1 MIDIQKVELPRSP
14 GIYKF
19 INQRKEIIYVGK
31 SKDLSKRVKSYFQ
44 KNIANRKIKN
54 LVNEVSDIK
63 FIISDSEHDAL
74 LLENSLIKKNKPKY
88 NILLR
93 DDKTYPWICIKNER
107 FPRVFLTRKVIKDG
121 SDYFGPYTNVKV
133 INKLLN
139 VIKALYPIRSDNYN
153 FTQKQIND
161 KDNDIYLKCHNKNGM
176 TLILGF
182 KNYPIQEEESFIT
195 EEDYLKNIN
204 YAKDILNG
212 KFDDIRK
219 RLNKEMI
226 DNSKKLK
233 FEESQSIKEK
243 IQLLENYRSKS
254 IIVNDKKNNLDVI
267 GIVDDEDF
275 YFINYMKIMNGTVI
289 SSDSFKFRKKI
300 KDISELRQIVFNIRS
315 KYNSHKNEIVSNIK
329 MDEILGENVATYVPR
344 RGEKKKLIDMSIKN
358 ILFFKKNLYNEKK
371 ERKSKRLAVL
381 IELKNKLNLKNIPFH
396 IECYDISNIQGSN
409 TVASLVTFQDGYPN
423 KKEYR
428 RYKIK
433 DINKPDDFESMKQV
447 ISRRYKRV
455 IDENLSFPD
464 LIIIDGGKGQL
475 SSACEALKELNIY
488 NKTNIIGLAKK
499 LEEVYFPNDSM
510 PILLNKKS
518 YYLKLLQQIR
528 NEAHRFAINY
538 HKDLRS
544 KNFLKSGI
552 ESIRGIGEKTRLKLI
567 NKFGS
572 IAGIKKANKKDL
584 EDTIGQKKTADILKI
599 LGRIVML
606 IFPQIGFP
614 FHQILLN
621 LEACH
626 YPLFS

>member
-19 INQRKEIIYVGK
+19 INQKKEIIYVGK

-329 MDEILGENVATYVPR
+329 MDEILGENVVTYVPR

-518 YYLKLLQQIR
+518 YYLKILQQIR

-552 ESIRGIGEKTRLKLI
+552 ESIGGIGEKTRLKLI

-584 EDTIGQKKTADILKI
+584 EDTIGQKKTADIL
-599 LGRIVML
+599 RY
-606 IFPQIGFP
+606 
-614 FHQILLN
+614 
-621 LEACH
+621 LEE
-626 YPLFS
+626 

>member
-315 KYNSHKNEIVSNIK
+315 KHNSHKNEIVSNIK
-329 MDEILGENVATYVPR
+329 MDEILGENVVTYVPR

-552 ESIRGIGEKTRLKLI
+552 ESIKGIGEKTRLKLI

-584 EDTIGQKKTADILKI
+584 EYIIGQKKTADILKY
-599 LGRIVML
+599 
-606 IFPQIGFP
+606 
-614 FHQILLN
+614 
-621 LEACH
+621 LEE
-626 YPLFS
+626 

>member
-19 INQRKEIIYVGK
+19 INQKKEIIYVGK

-161 KDNDIYLKCHNKNGM
+161 KDNDIYLKCHKKNGM

-182 KNYPIQEEESFIT
+182 KNYPIDEEESFIT

-226 DNSKKLK
+226 DNSNKLK

-329 MDEILGENVATYVPR
+329 MDEILGENVVTYVPR

-428 RYKIK
+428 RYRIK

-584 EDTIGQKKTADILKI
+584 EDTIGQKKTADIL
-599 LGRIVML
+599 RY
-606 IFPQIGFP
+606 
-614 FHQILLN
+614 
-621 LEACH
+621 LEE
-626 YPLFS
+626 

>member
-19 INQRKEIIYVGK
+19 INQKKEIIYVGK

-161 KDNDIYLKCHNKNGM
+161 KDNDIYLKCHKKNGM

-182 KNYPIQEEESFIT
+182 KNYPIDEEESFIT

-243 IQLLENYRSKS
+243 IQLLENYRSRS

-300 KDISELRQIVFNIRS
+300 KGISELRQIVFNIRS

-329 MDEILGENVATYVPR
+329 MDEILGENVVTYVPR

-428 RYKIK
+428 RYRIK

-584 EDTIGQKKTADILKI
+584 EDTIGQKKTADIL
-599 LGRIVML
+599 RY
-606 IFPQIGFP
+606 
-614 FHQILLN
+614 
-621 LEACH
+621 LEE
-626 YPLFS
+626 

>member
-161 KDNDIYLKCHNKNGM
+161 KDNDIYLKCHKKNGM

-182 KNYPIQEEESFIT
+182 KNYPIEEEGSFIT
-195 EEDYLKNIN
+195 EEDYLRNIN

-552 ESIRGIGEKTRLKLI
+552 ESIKGIGEKTRLKLI

-584 EDTIGQKKTADILKI
+584 EYIIGQKKTADILKY
-599 LGRIVML
+599 
-606 IFPQIGFP
+606 
-614 FHQILLN
+614 
-621 LEACH
+621 LEE
-626 YPLFS
+626 

>member
-182 KNYPIQEEESFIT
+182 KNYPIQEEEGFIT

-329 MDEILGENVATYVPR
+329 MDEILGENVVTYVPR

-584 EDTIGQKKTADILKI
+584 EDSIGQKKAADILKY
-599 LGRIVML
+599 
-606 IFPQIGFP
+606 
-614 FHQILLN
+614 
-621 LEACH
+621 LEE
-626 YPLFS
+626 

>member
-19 INQRKEIIYVGK
+19 VNQKKEIIYVGK

-182 KNYPIQEEESFIT
+182 KNYPIQEDESFIT

-329 MDEILGENVATYVPR
+329 MDEILGENVVTYVPR

-584 EDTIGQKKTADILKI
+584 EDSIGQKKAADIL
-599 LGRIVML
+599 RY
-606 IFPQIGFP
+606 
-614 FHQILLN
+614 
-621 LEACH
+621 LEE
-626 YPLFS
+626 

>member
-182 KNYPIQEEESFIT
+182 KNYPIQEDESFIT

-329 MDEILGENVATYVPR
+329 MDEILGENVVTYVPR

-552 ESIRGIGEKTRLKLI
+552 ESITGIGEKTRLKLI

-584 EDTIGQKKTADILKI
+584 EDTIGQKKTADIL
-599 LGRIVML
+599 RY
-606 IFPQIGFP
+606 
-614 FHQILLN
+614 
-621 LEACH
+621 LEE
-626 YPLFS
+626 

>member
-121 SDYFGPYTNVKV
+121 SEYFGPYTNVKV

-226 DNSKKLK
+226 DNSNKLK

-329 MDEILGENVATYVPR
+329 MDEILGENVVTYVPR

-584 EDTIGQKKTADILKI
+584 EDSIGQKKAADIL
-599 LGRIVML
+599 RY
-606 IFPQIGFP
+606 
-614 FHQILLN
+614 
-621 LEACH
+621 LEE
-626 YPLFS
+626 

>member
-63 FIISDSEHDAL
+63 IIISDSEHDAL

-161 KDNDIYLKCHNKNGM
+161 KDNDIYLKCHKKNGM

-195 EEDYLKNIN
+195 EEDYLRNIN

-584 EDTIGQKKTADILKI
+584 EDTIGQKKTADIL
-599 LGRIVML
+599 RY
-606 IFPQIGFP
+606 
-614 FHQILLN
+614 
-621 LEACH
+621 LEE
-626 YPLFS
+626 

>member
-1 MIDIQKVELPRSP
+1 MINIKKVELPRSP

-19 INQRKEIIYVGK
+19 INQKKEIIYVGK

-44 KNIANRKIKN
+44 KNIGNRKIKN
-54 LVNEVSDIK
+54 LVNEVSEIK

-161 KDNDIYLKCHNKNGM
+161 KENDIYLKCHKKNGM

-182 KNYPIQEEESFIT
+182 KNYPIEEESFIT
-195 EEDYLKNIN
+195 EEDYLRNIN

-226 DNSKKLK
+226 HNSKKLK

-275 YFINYMKIMNGTVI
+275 YFINYMKIINGIVI

-329 MDEILGENVATYVPR
+329 MDEILGANVVTYVPR

-433 DINKPDDFESMKQV
+433 YINKPDDFESMKQV

-572 IAGIKKANKKDL
+572 IAGIKKANKKDI
-584 EDTIGQKKTADILKI
+584 EDTIGQKKTADIL
-599 LGRIVML
+599 RY
-606 IFPQIGFP
+606 
-614 FHQILLN
+614 
-621 LEACH
+621 LEE
-626 YPLFS
+626 

>member
-19 INQRKEIIYVGK
+19 INQKKEIIYVGK

-329 MDEILGENVATYVPR
+329 MDEILGENVVTYVPR

-572 IAGIKKANKKDL
+572 IAGIKKATKKDL
-584 EDTIGQKKTADILKI
+584 EDSIGQKKAADIL
-599 LGRIVML
+599 RY
-606 IFPQIGFP
+606 
-614 FHQILLN
+614 
-621 LEACH
+621 LEE
-626 YPLFS
+626 

>member
-19 INQRKEIIYVGK
+19 INQKKEIIYVGK

-182 KNYPIQEEESFIT
+182 KNYPIEEEESFIT

-315 KYNSHKNEIVSNIK
+315 NYNSHKNEIVSNIK
-329 MDEILGENVATYVPR
+329 MDEILGENVVTYVPR

-396 IECYDISNIQGSN
+396 IECFDISNIQGSN

-518 YYLKLLQQIR
+518 YYLKILQQIR

-552 ESIRGIGEKTRLKLI
+552 ESIGGIGEKTRLKLI

-584 EDTIGQKKTADILKI
+584 EDTIGQKKTADIL
-599 LGRIVML
+599 RY
-606 IFPQIGFP
+606 
-614 FHQILLN
+614 
-621 LEACH
+621 LEE
-626 YPLFS
+626 

>member
-329 MDEILGENVATYVPR
+329 MDEILGENVVTYVPR

-433 DINKPDDFESMKQV
+433 DIDKPDDFESMKQV

-584 EDTIGQKKTADILKI
+584 EDTIGQKKTADIL
-599 LGRIVML
+599 RY
-606 IFPQIGFP
+606 
-614 FHQILLN
+614 
-621 LEACH
+621 LEE
-626 YPLFS
+626 

>member
-182 KNYPIQEEESFIT
+182 KNYPIQEDESFIT

-329 MDEILGENVATYVPR
+329 MDEILGENVVTYVPR

-428 RYKIK
+428 RYRIK

-584 EDTIGQKKTADILKI
+584 EDTIGQKKTADIL
-599 LGRIVML
+599 RY
-606 IFPQIGFP
+606 
-614 FHQILLN
+614 
-621 LEACH
+621 LEE
-626 YPLFS
+626 

>member
-19 INQRKEIIYVGK
+19 INQKKEIIYVGK

-161 KDNDIYLKCHNKNGM
+161 KDNDIYLKCHKKNGM

-182 KNYPIQEEESFIT
+182 KNYPIEEESFIT
-195 EEDYLKNIN
+195 EEDYLRNIN

-315 KYNSHKNEIVSNIK
+315 KYNSHKNEIISNIK
-329 MDEILGENVATYVPR
+329 MGEILGESVVTYVPR

-428 RYKIK
+428 RYRIK

-447 ISRRYKRV
+447 INRRYKRV

-552 ESIRGIGEKTRLKLI
+552 ESITGIGEKTRLKLI

-584 EDTIGQKKTADILKI
+584 EDTIGQKKTADIL
-599 LGRIVML
+599 RY
-606 IFPQIGFP
+606 
-614 FHQILLN
+614 
-621 LEACH
+621 LEE
-626 YPLFS
+626 

>member
-19 INQRKEIIYVGK
+19 INQKKEIIYVGK

-54 LVNEVSDIK
+54 LISEVSDIK
-63 FIISDSEHDAL
+63 FVISDSEHDAL

-161 KDNDIYLKCHNKNGM
+161 KENDIYLKCHKKNGM

-182 KNYPIQEEESFIT
+182 KNYPIEEEEESFIT
-195 EEDYLKNIN
+195 EEDYLRNIN

-226 DNSKKLK
+226 HNSKKLK

-275 YFINYMKIMNGTVI
+275 YFINYMKIMNGTII

-329 MDEILGENVATYVPR
+329 MDEILGANVVTYVPR

-572 IAGIKKANKKDL
+572 IAGIKKANKKDI
-584 EDTIGQKKTADILKI
+584 EDTIGQKKTADIL
-599 LGRIVML
+599 RY
-606 IFPQIGFP
+606 
-614 FHQILLN
+614 
-621 LEACH
+621 LEE
-626 YPLFS
+626 

>member
-19 INQRKEIIYVGK
+19 INQKKEIIYVGK

-182 KNYPIQEEESFIT
+182 KNYPIQEDESFIT

-329 MDEILGENVATYVPR
+329 MDEILGENVVTYVPR

-552 ESIRGIGEKTRLKLI
+552 ESITGIGEKTRLKLI

-584 EDTIGQKKTADILKI
+584 EYIIGQKKTADILKY
-599 LGRIVML
+599 
-606 IFPQIGFP
+606 
-614 FHQILLN
+614 
-621 LEACH
+621 LEE
-626 YPLFS
+626 

>member
-19 INQRKEIIYVGK
+19 VNQKKEIIYVGK

-54 LVNEVSDIK
+54 LVNEVSEIK

-161 KDNDIYLKCHNKNGM
+161 KDNDIYLKCHKKNGI

-182 KNYPIQEEESFIT
+182 KNYPIEEEGSFIT
-195 EEDYLKNIN
+195 EEDYLRNIN

-329 MDEILGENVATYVPR
+329 MDEILGENVVTYVPR

-584 EDTIGQKKTADILKI
+584 EDSIGQKKAADIL
-599 LGRIVML
+599 RY
-606 IFPQIGFP
+606 
-614 FHQILLN
+614 
-621 LEACH
+621 LEE
-626 YPLFS
+626 

>member
-44 KNIANRKIKN
+44 KNIENRKIKN

-74 LLENSLIKKNKPKY
+74 LLENLLIKKNKPKY

-161 KDNDIYLKCHNKNGM
+161 KENDIYLKCHKKNGM

-182 KNYPIQEEESFIT
+182 KNYPIEEEESFIT
-195 EEDYLKNIN
+195 EEDYLRNIN

-329 MDEILGENVATYVPR
+329 MDEILGENVVTHVPR

-552 ESIRGIGEKTRLKLI
+552 ESIKGIGEKTRLKLI

-572 IAGIKKANKKDL
+572 IAGIKKATKKDL
-584 EDTIGQKKTADILKI
+584 EDSIGQKKAADIL
-599 LGRIVML
+599 RY
-606 IFPQIGFP
+606 
-614 FHQILLN
+614 
-621 LEACH
+621 LEE
-626 YPLFS
+626 

>member
-19 INQRKEIIYVGK
+19 INQKKEIIYVGK

-182 KNYPIQEEESFIT
+182 KNYPIQEDESFIT
-195 EEDYLKNIN
+195 EEDYLRNIN

-329 MDEILGENVATYVPR
+329 MDEILGENVVTYVPR

-518 YYLKLLQQIR
+518 YYLKILQQIR

-552 ESIRGIGEKTRLKLI
+552 ESIGGIGEKTRLKLI

-584 EDTIGQKKTADILKI
+584 EDTIGQKKTADIL
-599 LGRIVML
+599 RY
-606 IFPQIGFP
+606 
-614 FHQILLN
+614 
-621 LEACH
+621 LEE
-626 YPLFS
+626 

>member
-19 INQRKEIIYVGK
+19 INQKKEIIYVGK

-54 LVNEVSDIK
+54 LVNEVSEIK

-139 VIKALYPIRSDNYN
+139 VIKVLYPIRSDNYN

-161 KDNDIYLKCHNKNGM
+161 KDNDIYLKCHKKNGM

-182 KNYPIQEEESFIT
+182 KNYPIEEEESFIT
-195 EEDYLKNIN
+195 EDDYLRNIN
-204 YAKDILNG
+204 YVKDILNG

-315 KYNSHKNEIVSNIK
+315 KYNSHKNEIISNIK
-329 MDEILGENVATYVPR
+329 MGEILGESVVTYVPR

-428 RYKIK
+428 RYRIK

-552 ESIRGIGEKTRLKLI
+552 ESITGIGEKTRLKLI

-584 EDTIGQKKTADILKI
+584 EDTIGQKKTADIL
-599 LGRIVML
+599 RY
-606 IFPQIGFP
+606 
-614 FHQILLN
+614 
-621 LEACH
+621 LEE
-626 YPLFS
+626 

>member
-329 MDEILGENVATYVPR
+329 MDEILGENVVTYVPR

-552 ESIRGIGEKTRLKLI
+552 ESIKGIGEKTRLKLI

-584 EDTIGQKKTADILKI
+584 EDTIGQKKTVDIL
-599 LGRIVML
+599 RY
-606 IFPQIGFP
+606 
-614 FHQILLN
+614 
-621 LEACH
+621 LEE
-626 YPLFS
+626 

>member
-121 SDYFGPYTNVKV
+121 SEYFGPYTNVKV

-329 MDEILGENVATYVPR
+329 MDKILGENVATYVPR

-584 EDTIGQKKTADILKI
+584 EDSIGQKKAADIL
-599 LGRIVML
+599 RY
-606 IFPQIGFP
+606 
-614 FHQILLN
+614 
-621 LEACH
+621 LEE
-626 YPLFS
+626 

>member
-19 INQRKEIIYVGK
+19 INQKKEIIYVGK

-139 VIKALYPIRSDNYN
+139 VIKVLYPIRSDNYN

-161 KDNDIYLKCHNKNGM
+161 KDNDIYLKCHKKNGM

-182 KNYPIQEEESFIT
+182 KNYPIEEEESFIT
-195 EEDYLKNIN
+195 EDDYLRNIN

-226 DNSKKLK
+226 DNSNKLK

-315 KYNSHKNEIVSNIK
+315 KYNSHKNEILSNIK
-329 MDEILGENVATYVPR
+329 MDEILGESVVTYVPR

-428 RYKIK
+428 RYRIK

-584 EDTIGQKKTADILKI
+584 EDTIGQKKTADIL
-599 LGRIVML
+599 RY
-606 IFPQIGFP
+606 
-614 FHQILLN
+614 
-621 LEACH
+621 LEE
-626 YPLFS
+626 

>member
-329 MDEILGENVATYVPR
+329 MNEILGENVATYIPR

-584 EDTIGQKKTADILKI
+584 EDTIGQKKTADIL
-599 LGRIVML
+599 RY
-606 IFPQIGFP
+606 
-614 FHQILLN
+614 
-621 LEACH
+621 LEE
-626 YPLFS
+626 

>member
-19 INQRKEIIYVGK
+19 INQKKEIIYVGK

-153 FTQKQIND
+153 LTQKQIND
-161 KDNDIYLKCHNKNGM
+161 KDNDIYLKCHKKNGM

-182 KNYPIQEEESFIT
+182 KNYPIEEEESFIT
-195 EEDYLKNIN
+195 EEDYLRNIN

-329 MDEILGENVATYVPR
+329 MDEILGENVVTYVPR

-552 ESIRGIGEKTRLKLI
+552 ESIGGIGEKTRLKLI

-584 EDTIGQKKTADILKI
+584 EDTIGQKKTADIL
-599 LGRIVML
+599 RY
-606 IFPQIGFP
+606 
-614 FHQILLN
+614 
-621 LEACH
+621 LEE
-626 YPLFS
+626 

>member
-19 INQRKEIIYVGK
+19 INQKKEIIYVGK

-161 KDNDIYLKCHNKNGM
+161 KDNDIYLKCHKKNGM

-182 KNYPIQEEESFIT
+182 KNYPIEEEESFIT
-195 EEDYLKNIN
+195 EEDYLRNIN

-329 MDEILGENVATYVPR
+329 MDEILGENVVTYVPR

-584 EDTIGQKKTADILKI
+584 EDTIGQKKTADIL
-599 LGRIVML
+599 RY
-606 IFPQIGFP
+606 
-614 FHQILLN
+614 
-621 LEACH
+621 LEE
-626 YPLFS
+626 

>member
-329 MDEILGENVATYVPR
+329 MDEILGENVVTYVPR

-584 EDTIGQKKTADILKI
+584 EDSIGQKKAADILKY
-599 LGRIVML
+599 
-606 IFPQIGFP
+606 
-614 FHQILLN
+614 
-621 LEACH
+621 LEE
-626 YPLFS
+626 

>member
-329 MDEILGENVATYVPR
+329 MDEILGENVVTYVPR

-433 DINKPDDFESMKQV
+433 DIDKPDDFESMKQV

-552 ESIRGIGEKTRLKLI
+552 ESITGIGEKTRLKLI

-584 EDTIGQKKTADILKI
+584 EDTIGQKKTADIL
-599 LGRIVML
+599 RY
-606 IFPQIGFP
+606 
-614 FHQILLN
+614 
-621 LEACH
+621 LEE
-626 YPLFS
+626 

>member
-182 KNYPIQEEESFIT
+182 KNYPIQEDESFIT

-329 MDEILGENVATYVPR
+329 MDEILGENVVTYVPR

-584 EDTIGQKKTADILKI
+584 EDTIGQKKTVDIL
-599 LGRIVML
+599 RY
-606 IFPQIGFP
+606 
-614 FHQILLN
+614 
-621 LEACH
+621 LEE
-626 YPLFS
+626 

>member
-329 MDEILGENVATYVPR
+329 MDEILGENVVTYVPR

-433 DINKPDDFESMKQV
+433 DIDKPDDFESMKQV

-552 ESIRGIGEKTRLKLI
+552 ESIKGIGEKTRLKLI

-584 EDTIGQKKTADILKI
+584 EDTIGQKKTADIL
-599 LGRIVML
+599 RY
-606 IFPQIGFP
+606 
-614 FHQILLN
+614 
-621 LEACH
+621 LEE
-626 YPLFS
+626 

>member
-133 INKLLN
+133 INKILN

-161 KDNDIYLKCHNKNGM
+161 KKNDIYLKCHKKNGM

-182 KNYPIQEEESFIT
+182 KNYPIEEENFIT
-195 EEDYLKNIN
+195 EEDYLRNIN
-204 YAKDILNG
+204 YTKDILNG

-329 MDEILGENVATYVPR
+329 MDEILGENVVTYVPR

-584 EDTIGQKKTADILKI
+584 EDTIGQKKTADIL
-599 LGRIVML
+599 RY
-606 IFPQIGFP
+606 
-614 FHQILLN
+614 
-621 LEACH
+621 LEE
-626 YPLFS
+626 

>member
-329 MDEILGENVATYVPR
+329 MDKILGENVVTYVPR

-584 EDTIGQKKTADILKI
+584 EDSIGQKKAADIL
-599 LGRIVML
+599 RY
-606 IFPQIGFP
+606 
-614 FHQILLN
+614 
-621 LEACH
+621 LEE
-626 YPLFS
+626 